1 MGKNPVNGAGSF
13 SPATS
18 ALFAFIWSAIAP
30 SARVIDMNI
39 PLKVIVAGE
48 RTVIDFKPCPFCG
61 SDLLQVTDYW
71 WLMNSKVDSFP
82 HLDMGDA
89 IKCTSCMGSAP
100 ADKWNNRG
108 DNNGS

>member
-1 MGKNPVNGAGSF
+1 
-13 SPATS
+13 
-18 ALFAFIWSAIAP
+18 
-30 SARVIDMNI
+30 MNI

-71 WLMNSKVDSFP
+71 WLMNSK
-82 HLDMGDA
+82 GDA
-89 IKCTSCMGSAP
+89 IECTSCMGSAP